1 MNEIKITILESG
13 AVKVETGQISAS
25 AHSIAEK
32 ALLWINQEMGG
43 ESKKVSLSHTHNQG
57 EHHEHI

>member
-1 MNEIKITILESG
+1 LNEIKITILESG
-13 AVKVETGQISAS
+13 AVKIETGQISAS

-43 ESKKVSLSHTHNQG
+43 ESQRLPVTHTHNQG